1 MLICFMDWL
10 EHLIWMRT
18 RWWWNLLLSNNSY
31 TMPQALKA
39 SISLKARCKWTMN
52 TLSHLADLF
61 QRPRTAR
68 WFQSKYCD
76 SSYTC
81 AFLLISPLFSCRKL
95 LRQLD
100 DLSEQALTPKADHM
114 HRFKT
119 MYALSTK
126 LSKFCFEVFIW
137 RLTLFYTRIQW
148 LMYMCNRHSSKSWVI
163 WTPNEPI
170 VKISVCVSFS
180 ILFTAKRMTSLRFQ
194 KQSCG
199 TVASRCSNHFPLSYP
214 QPWNVLKTTI
224 AWIRV
229 CLLLL
234 PTRQTLN

>member
-1 MLICFMDWL
+1 MLICSMDWL
-10 EHLIWMRT
+10 EHLIWMQT

-76 SSYTC
+76 SFYTC
-81 AFLLISPLFSCRKL
+81 TFLLISSLFSCRKL

-148 LMYMCNRHSSKSWVI
+148 LMYMCKDTQANPGLFGHQTSQSWRYQSAWASAYCLQQNGWHPWDFRNSHVGWLHQDAQI
-163 WTPNEPI
+163 TFHWAIHNLET
-170 VKISVCVSFS
+170 CW
-180 ILFTAKRMTSLRFQ
+180 KR
-194 KQSCG
+194 QSHG
-199 TVASRCSNHFPLSYP
+199 
-214 QPWNVLKTTI
+214 
-224 AWIRV
+224 
-229 CLLLL
+229 
-234 PTRQTLN
+234 